1 MLIRRIIGLAVVGWV
16 TSMVAGAI
24 AAMSVKRSLVPT
36 TDESADE
43 VVLVA
48 IFGPLAFHS
57 RAQQFRGG
65 LLECWYGGGV
75 LDLRDATLAP
85 DGATLRVRAVFGG
98 GQILVPAEWKVI
110 SSVRGMGGL
119 TDVRP
124 AKGYAEDAPELV
136 IEGILLAA
144 GFAVTSTLDPEEAEW
159 LAEAESK
166 LADTNDSTS
175 TSAPASTSST
185 EPELAPAD

>member
-1 MLIRRIIGLAVVGWV
+1 MWIRRIIGLAVVGWIA
-16 TSMVAGAI
+16 SMVAGAI
-24 AAMSVKRSLVPT
+24 AAASMRRSLIPT

-48 IFGPLAFHS
+48 IFGPLAFRS
-57 RAQQFRGG
+57 TAGQFRGG

-98 GQILVPAEWKVI
+98 GQILVPAEWRVI
-110 SSVRGMGGL
+110 SSVRGLGGL
-119 TDVRP
+119 TDIRP

-136 IEGILLAA
+136 IEGILIGG
-144 GFAVTSTLDPEEAEW
+144 GFAVTSEVDEDEEGW
-159 LAEAESK
+159 LSDAESK
-166 LADTNDSTS
+166 LNGTKR
-175 TSAPASTSST
+175 SASQATQESLAAT
-185 EPELAPAD
+185 ETEFAPAD

>member
-16 TSMVAGAI
+16 ASMVAGAI
-24 AAMSVKRSLVPT
+24 AAVSVKRSVVPT
-36 TDESADE
+36 IDESADE
-43 VVLVA
+43 IAVVA

-57 RAQQFRGG
+57 TATQFRGG
-65 LLECWYGGGV
+65 VLECWYGGGV

-98 GQILVPAEWKVI
+98 GQILVPADWKVI

-119 TDVRP
+119 TDIRP

-136 IEGILLAA
+136 IEGVLIAA
-144 GFAVTSTLDPEEAEW
+144 GFAVMSALDEDEAEW
-159 LAEAESK
+159 LAEAEAK
-166 LADTNDSTS
+166 LAGTEASGS
-175 TSAPASTSST
+175 SAPESTAAS
-185 EPELAPAD
+185 EPELASAD